1 MRTAQLLLASGY
13 NRNLTPGWV
22 WSVLGLGAAMV
33 PFLSSRLS
41 LGTWSFWEINYGLPL
56 VLCTMLAY
64 FFSSIICSRLRLLP
78 RAEGIGVVILVVTAS
93 FVAIVAFLA
102 LGRFYYSRSY
112 LVFSWSFT
120 ATWLCLSYYFYTT
133 SSQLILAV
141 IPGGMNS
148 ELRALKGII
157 WKFLKDPEGPGFCNG
172 VVVDLHQK
180 LSSQWMRFLS
190 NCSIKRIPVYH
201 SAVVFEVATG
211 RVSLSHFSEGLFE
224 EFEQAPIYT
233 CLKRTIDI
241 AAVFFLSPIM
251 IVLGLLVS
259 FFVWVESGGGVIF
272 WQERMGQNGIPFRLY
287 KFRSME
293 NNQTDQS
300 AKFAQIRDSRITRVG
315 RFIRRFRFDE
325 IPQFWNVLRGDMSL
339 IGPRPEQTAFAEKF
353 QKDISFYAYRHLVK
367 PGITGWAQVNQGYVA
382 DINEVEKKLEYD
394 LYYLKYA
401 SIPLDFLII
410 FKTIRTIITGFGAR

>member
-22 WSVLGLGAAMV
+22 WSVLGLGAAMI

-41 LGTWSFWEINYGLPL
+41 WGAWNFWKINYGLPL
-56 VLCTMLAY
+56 VIFTILAY
-64 FFSSIICSRLRLLP
+64 FFSALICSRLRLLP

-93 FVAIVAFLA
+93 FMTIVAFLA
-102 LGRFYYSRSY
+102 LGRIYYSRSF
-112 LVFSWSFT
+112 LLFSWSFSV
-120 ATWLCLSYYFYTT
+120 TWLCLSYYFYTT
-133 SSQLILAV
+133 TSQLVLAV

-148 ELRALKGII
+148 ELGSLRGIVWKILKN
-157 WKFLKDPEGPGFCNG
+157 PEGPGLCNG

-180 LSSQWMRFLS
+180 LSSKWMRFLS

-211 RVSLSHFSEGLFE
+211 RVSLSHLSEGLFE
-224 EFEQAPIYT
+224 EFEQAPIYAY
-233 CLKRTIDI
+233 LKRTIDI
-241 AAVFFLSPIM
+241 AIVLFLSPLM
-251 IVLGLLVS
+251 VVLGLFVS
-259 FFVWVESGGGVIF
+259 FLVWAESGGGVIF
-272 WQERMGQNGIPFRLY
+272 WQERVGQNGRPFRLY

-293 NNQTDQS
+293 NNETDKS

-339 IGPRPEQTAFAEKF
+339 IGPRPEQIAFAEKF
-353 QKDISFYAYRHLVK
+353 QKDISFYGYRHLVK

-394 LYYLKYA
+394 LYYLKYL
-401 SIPLDFLII
+401 SIPLDCLIV
-410 FKTIRTIITGFGAR
+410 FKTIRTIATGFGAR